1 VKLSAVS
8 RAAVSDAS
16 ARGTTMLKPLERH
29 SGTGFSVAVITAS
42 ANLGPLILPSRVEI
56 VHGGIIRISWRPV
69 AVGRYPGPD
78 PRCADADSR
87 SVIAHPPG
95 LPMAGELFN
104 VRRIAQEPKRC

>member
-42 ANLGPLILPSRVEI
+42 ANLGPLISPSGAITVY
-56 VHGGIIRISWRPV
+56 
-69 AVGRYPGPD
+69 AF
-78 PRCADADSR
+78 
-87 SVIAHPPG
+87 
-95 LPMAGELFN
+95 MAGSSVSVGGLLLSH
-104 VRRIAQEPKRC
+104 VIPVLILVVLMLILGR